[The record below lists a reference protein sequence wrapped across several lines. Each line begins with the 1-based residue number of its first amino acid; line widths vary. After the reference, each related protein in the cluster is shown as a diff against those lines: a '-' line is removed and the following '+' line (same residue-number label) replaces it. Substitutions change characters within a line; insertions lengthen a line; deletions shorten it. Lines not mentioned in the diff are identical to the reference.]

1 MSAVGWRERRKLKV
15 AATYVLLS
23 VVAVAFLA
31 PLVWTVLT
39 SLKTPLEASSIPPV
53 WKFRPIWS
61 NYVAAWNSQGFGAAF
76 WNTTYESLLSVLLSL
91 VLAIPAAYSLA
102 RFRMRGKETVGAGL
116 IVIRMLPEMLI
127 LIPLYALYRRSG
139 LYDTPLG
146 VILAFQ
152 IFNLPYSI
160 WLLRQFIAQVPVEI
174 EQAARVDG
182 CTTSQV
188 LRLVTLP
195 LIAPGVVASA
205 ILDLIIIWTN
215 LLIPLA
221 LTQSNS
227 PMVATAIANFQGYG
241 SFNEPLIAAASII
254 AIAPQFVFFLFA
266 QRYIIQGLTLG
277 AVKG

>member
-1 MSAVGWRERRKLKV
+1 MSRVGWQQRRRFKV
-15 AATYVLLS
+15 VATYVLLS

-31 PLVWTVLT
+31 PLVWTVMT
-39 SLKTPLEASSIPPV
+39 SLKTPLEASSSPPT
-53 WKFRPIWS
+53 WKFTPIWS
-61 NYVAAWNSQGFGAAF
+61 NYATAWQSQGFGTAF
-76 WNTTYESLLSVLLSL
+76 WNTTYESILSVLLSL
-91 VLAIPAAYSLA
+91 VLAVPAAYSLA
-102 RFRMRGKETVGAGL
+102 RFRVRGKETVGAGL
-116 IVIRMLPEMLI
+116 IVVRMLPEMLF
-127 LIPLYALYRRSG
+127 LIPLYALYRRFG
-139 LYDTPLG
+139 LYDTPVG

-182 CTTSQV
+182 CTTGQV
-188 LRLVTLP
+188 LRRVTLP
-195 LIAPGVVASA
+195 LIAPGLFATA
-205 ILDLIIIWTN
+205 ILDLIVVWTN

-227 PMVATAIANFQGYG
+227 PLVSTAIANFQGYG
-241 SFNEPLIAAASII
+241 SFNQPLIAAASII

-266 QRYIIQGLTLG
+266 QRYIIQGMTLG